1 MDENDKMITD
11 IQNLIKFY
19 EGLGESNP
27 QLKVYVNRLHEELG
41 KLILEK
47 NNKDE

>member
-1 MDENDKMITD
+1 MDENDKMIND

-19 EGLGESNP
+19 EGLGESNS
-27 QLKVYVNRLHEELG
+27 QLKVYVNRLHEELD
-41 KLILEK
+41 KLIQEK